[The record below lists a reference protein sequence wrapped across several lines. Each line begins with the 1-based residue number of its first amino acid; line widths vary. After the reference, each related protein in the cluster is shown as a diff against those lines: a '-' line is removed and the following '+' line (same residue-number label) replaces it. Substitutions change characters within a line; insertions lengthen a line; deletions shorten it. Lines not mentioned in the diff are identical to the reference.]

1 MLLDTNLFLSLNST
15 VKMSTGV
22 SVDDSCVTKFNDIK
36 LSKLKAR
43 YVIYKIDEGMI
54 KEEHI
59 SMDGKFDDFLA
70 QIPEDDCRYALY
82 DMEFTTNDG
91 RTTSK
96 LVLITWAPDTA
107 KVKSKM
113 VYAGSKEALHRAFT
127 GVGIKINATDL
138 SELTEEVVT
147 DACKKFA

>member
-1 MLLDTNLFLSLNST
+1 
-15 VKMSTGV
+15 MSTGV
-22 SVDDSCVTKFNDIK
+22 SVDDSCIAKFNDIK

-43 YVIYKIDEGMI
+43 YVTYKIADGQIVEDQ
-54 KEEHI
+54 I
-59 SMDGKFDDFLA
+59 SMDGSFDDFLA
-70 QIPEDDCRYALY
+70 TIPEDDCRYALY
-82 DMEFTTNDG
+82 DMAFTTNDG
-91 RTTSK
+91 RPTSK

-113 VYAGSKEALHRAFT
+113 LYAGSKESLNRAFT